1 LNFIKIKKGRQD
13 IRMKKFFKFLGI
25 LILLLIIAAVFFVV
39 TFKPPTYSDYDV
51 FTGLRSFVPE
61 VLQDAGA
68 TERDISKEFETFALD
83 LSFPFNKMFGCSS
96 VGIPLR
102 AFSSD
107 KIATATISQFEAPP
121 SSGYFRDFVLNIR
134 PDYNLQ
140 APAFHMDF
148 MKPSP
153 GTPGLCSID
162 FFNVDKEVISL
173 EGFFGSDFEIIKEA
187 FESVSKYQRTVEE
200 GRGKITKYL
209 DPYKTAY
216 RMELIEPKDEAE
228 RKEYYLTVDKAFK
241 AILPLYLK
249 KVNACE
255 PVDGY
260 AEAHEE
266 KMKKFVTAIYVNDFA
281 VKLGRKMFKDSFK
294 RYWLD
299 GFWFVDMEL
308 PEGK

>member
-1 LNFIKIKKGRQD
+1 MIT
-13 IRMKKFFKFLGI
+13 FLKLAGI
-25 LILLLIIAAVFFVV
+25 VILLIIIAAVIFIMM
-39 TFKPPTYSDYDV
+39 FKPSKYSDYDI

-68 TERDISKEFETFALD
+68 TERDITKEFETFALD

-96 VGIPLR
+96 VGIPLQ

-121 SSGYFRDFVLNIR
+121 NSGYFRDFVLNIR

-162 FFNVDKEVISL
+162 FFNVDKDVIVL
-173 EGFFGSDFEIIKEA
+173 ETFFGSDFDVIKNA
-187 FESVSKYQRTVEE
+187 FESVSKYQRTVKQ

-228 RKEYYLTVDKAFK
+228 RKEYYLTVDKTFK

-255 PVDGY
+255 PVAGY
-260 AEAHEE
+260 AEAHEK
-266 KMKKFVTAIYVNDFA
+266 KMKKFVTEIYVNDFA

>member
-1 LNFIKIKKGRQD
+1 
-13 IRMKKFFKFLGI
+13 MMKFLKFAGI
-25 LILLLIIAAVFFVV
+25 VVLLLVVAAVIFIV

-83 LSFPFNKMFGCSS
+83 LSFPFNKLFGSS
-96 VGIPLR
+96 KVGIPLR
-102 AFSSD
+102 AFGSD

-121 SSGYFRDFVLNIR
+121 NSGYFRDFTLNIR
-134 PDYNLQ
+134 PDYDLQ

-162 FFNVDKEVISL
+162 FFNVDNDAIVL
-173 EGFFGSDFEIIKEA
+173 ETFFGSDFEVIKKA
-187 FESVSKYQRTVEE
+187 FESVAKYQRTIEE

-209 DPYKTAY
+209 DPYKTEY
-216 RMELIEPKDEAE
+216 RMELIEPKEEAE
-228 RKEYYLTVDKAFK
+228 RKAYYLTVNKAFK
-241 AILPLYLK
+241 AILPVYLK

-255 PVDGY
+255 PVVGY

-266 KMKKFVTAIYVNDFA
+266 KMKKFVTEIYVNDFA
-281 VKLGRKMFKDSFK
+281 VKLGRNMFKDSFK

-308 PEGK
+308 PELK

>member
-1 LNFIKIKKGRQD
+1 
-13 IRMKKFFKFLGI
+13 MKTFFKLAGAAV
-25 LILLLIIAAVFFVV
+25 LLLIIAAVIFIV

-51 FTGLRSFVPE
+51 FTGLRTFVPE
-61 VLQDAGA
+61 VLQNAGVA
-68 TERDISKEFETFALD
+68 EREISKEFETFVLD
-83 LSFPFNKMFGCSS
+83 LSFPFNKMFGTSS

-121 SSGYFRDFVLNIR
+121 KSGYFRDFVLNMR
-134 PDYNLQ
+134 PDYKLQ

-162 FFNVDKEVISL
+162 YFNVDKENISL
-173 EGFFGSDFEIIKEA
+173 EKFFGSDFEIIKNV

-209 DPYKTAY
+209 DPYKTEY
-216 RMELIEPKDEAE
+216 RMELIEPEDEVARKD
-228 RKEYYLTVDKAFK
+228 YYLTVEKAFK
-241 AILPLYLK
+241 TILPIYVK
-249 KVNACE
+249 NVNACE

-260 AEAHEE
+260 AEGHEE

-281 VKLGRKMFKDSFK
+281 VSLGKKMFKDSFK

-308 PEGK
+308 PEAK

>member
-1 LNFIKIKKGRQD
+1 
-13 IRMKKFFKFLGI
+13 MKKFFKFLGI

-140 APAFHMDF
+140 APAFHINFSDKLFHLFLMPF
-148 MKPSP
+148 
-153 GTPGLCSID
+153 SITGNRLTGIY
-162 FFNVDKEVISL
+162 FF
-173 EGFFGSDFEIIKEA
+173 
-187 FESVSKYQRTVEE
+187 
-200 GRGKITKYL
+200 
-209 DPYKTAY
+209 
-216 RMELIEPKDEAE
+216 
-228 RKEYYLTVDKAFK
+228 
-241 AILPLYLK
+241 
-249 KVNACE
+249 
-255 PVDGY
+255 
-260 AEAHEE
+260 
-266 KMKKFVTAIYVNDFA
+266 
-281 VKLGRKMFKDSFK
+281 
-294 RYWLD
+294 
-299 GFWFVDMEL
+299 
-308 PEGK
+308 

>member
-1 LNFIKIKKGRQD
+1 
-13 IRMKKFFKFLGI
+13 MKTFFKFAGAAI
-25 LILLLIIAAVFFVV
+25 LILIIAVVIFVM

-51 FTGLRSFVPE
+51 FTGLRTFVPE
-61 VLQDAGA
+61 VLQESGA
-68 TERDISKEFETFALD
+68 AEREISKEFETFVLD
-83 LSFPFNKMFGCSS
+83 LSFPFNKLFGNSK
-96 VGIPLR
+96 VGVPLR
-102 AFSSD
+102 AFGSD
-107 KIATATISQFEAPP
+107 KIATATISQFESPP
-121 SSGYFRDFVLNIR
+121 MSGYFRDFTLNIR

-162 FFNVDKEVISL
+162 FFNVDKDNIAL
-173 EGFFGSDFEIIKEA
+173 EKFFGSDFEIIKNA

-200 GRGKITKYL
+200 GRGKITRYL

-216 RMELIEPKDEAE
+216 RMELIEPKDEAA
-228 RKEYYLTVDKAFK
+228 RKDYYLTVDKAFK
-241 AILPLYLK
+241 AVLPVYIN

-255 PVDGY
+255 PVSGY
-260 AEAHEE
+260 AEGHEE
-266 KMKKFVTAIYVNDFA
+266 KMKAFVTAIYVNDFA
-281 VKLGRKMFKDSFK
+281 VSLGRKMFKDSFR

-308 PEGK
+308 PETE

>member
-1 LNFIKIKKGRQD
+1 
-13 IRMKKFFKFLGI
+13 MKKFFKVSGI
-25 LILLLIIAAVFFVV
+25 IILLLIIATVIFIM
-39 TFKPPTYSDYDV
+39 TFKPPRYSDYDV

-61 VLQDAGA
+61 VLKDAGA
-68 TERDISKEFETFALD
+68 TERKISKEFENFALD
-83 LSFPFNKMFGCSS
+83 LSFPFNKMFGSNS

-102 AFSSD
+102 AFSSN
-107 KIATATISQFEAPP
+107 KIATATISQFEVPP
-121 SSGYFRDFVLNIR
+121 KSGYFRDFVINIR

-153 GTPGLCSID
+153 GIPGLCSID
-162 FFNVDKEVISL
+162 FFNVDKEVINL
-173 EGFFGSDFEIIKEA
+173 ETFFGSDFEVINKI
-187 FESVSKYQRTVEE
+187 FESVSKFQRTVEE

-209 DPYKTAY
+209 DPYKTEY

-249 KVNACE
+249 RVNSCE
-255 PVDGY
+255 PVAGY
-260 AEAHEE
+260 AKVHEE
-266 KMKKFVTAIYVNDFA
+266 KMKKFVMEIYVNDFA
-281 VKLGRKMFKDSFK
+281 VALGRKMFKDSFK

-308 PEGK
+308 TEAK

>member
-1 LNFIKIKKGRQD
+1 MMTFL
-13 IRMKKFFKFLGI
+13 KFAGI
-25 LILLLIIAAVFFVV
+25 IILLIIAAAVIFIM
-39 TFKPPTYSDYDV
+39 TFKPSKYSDYGV

-61 VLQDAGA
+61 ALQDAGA
-68 TERDISKEFETFALD
+68 TDRDISKEFETFVLN
-83 LSFPFNKMFGCSS
+83 LSFPFNKMFGSS
-96 VGIPLR
+96 TVGIPLR

-107 KIATATISQFEAPP
+107 KIATATISQFEVPP
-121 SSGYFRDFVLNIR
+121 KSGYFRDFVLNIR

-162 FFNVDKEVISL
+162 FFNVDKEVIVL
-173 EGFFGSDFEIIKEA
+173 ETFFGSDFEVIKNA
-187 FESVSKYQRTVEE
+187 FESVSKYQRTVKE

-209 DPYKTAY
+209 DPYKTEY

-228 RKEYYLTVDKAFK
+228 RNEYYLTVDKAFK

-255 PVDGY
+255 PVAGY
-260 AEAHEE
+260 AKAHEE
-266 KMKKFVTAIYVNDFA
+266 KMKTFVTAIYVNDFA